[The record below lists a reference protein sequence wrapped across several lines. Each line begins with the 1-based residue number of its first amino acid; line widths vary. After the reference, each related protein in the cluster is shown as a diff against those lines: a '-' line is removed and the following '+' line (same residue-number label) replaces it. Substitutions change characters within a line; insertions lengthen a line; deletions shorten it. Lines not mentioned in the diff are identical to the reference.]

1 MSEFKR
7 QHPVAAITSLLGML
21 RQNIVPIA
29 IFLVVGSRNTGEY
42 FWYFFMFGILSTL
55 VLGIFGWLLFT
66 YRVVGDE
73 LQINKGILIRKKLYL
88 TKDRIQV
95 IDITEGILQRMFG
108 LVKVEVKSAGS
119 GTESATISAITRE
132 EAEELRSVLRGESTS
147 SIQSID
153 IEHDFEV
160 ETIAK
165 APSQVWHLPGKD
177 LLLAALT
184 SGNFGVIAS
193 ILGAVSGQLEE
204 FINVENI
211 EYITRNIPGLDNTSV
226 YFALFLFIFI
236 VSYVLSFIGV
246 ILKYSDFKI
255 EKNDKELTITSG
267 LLERKHI
274 TVPFNRI
281 QAVRFVEGVL
291 RQPFGFGMLY
301 AESAGYEKQNQE
313 KSIVLLP
320 FVKKEY
326 LEEFFSEFLNEY
338 TEPETDVTPPK
349 KALFKYLRRPNYMV
363 LILVS
368 VLWIFWEHGWLLYSL
383 IVPFSLLGWIRFKD
397 AELGYTESVIK
408 LQYRVLAKTTAI
420 LRRNRTQVAEMS
432 INPFQKRKDL
442 ASVKLTA
449 ASGAGGRAFEIY
461 DLEYNDALSV
471 FKWPVEKEEVDEP
484 AS

>member
-7 QHPVAAITSLLGML
+7 QHPIAAITSLLGML

-29 IFLVVGSRNTGEY
+29 IFLVVGSRNSGDY
-42 FWYFFMFGILSTL
+42 FWYFFTFGILSTL

-73 LQINKGILIRKKLYL
+73 LQINKGIIVRKKLYL

-95 IDITEGILQRMFG
+95 IDITEGILQRIFG

-147 SIQSID
+147 STQEIGVDTETEIK
-153 IEHDFEV
+153 
-160 ETIAK
+160 TIAK
-165 APSQVWHLPGKD
+165 EPTHIWRLSGKN

-211 EYITRNIPGLDNTSV
+211 EYVTSHIPGLDDTSV

-267 LLERKHI
+267 LLERKHV

-281 QAVRFVEGVL
+281 QAVRFVEGIL
-291 RQPFGFGMLY
+291 RQPFGYGMLY

-326 LEEFFSEFLNEY
+326 LEEFFSEFINEY
-338 TEPETDVTPPK
+338 TEPKADVIPPK
-349 KALFKYLRRPNYMV
+349 KALFKYLRRPNYMI
-363 LILVS
+363 LILAP
-368 VLWIFWEHGWLLYSL
+368 VLWFFWDYGWLLYSAL
-383 IVPFSLLGWIRFKD
+383 IPLSLLGWIRYKD
-397 AELGYTESVIK
+397 AQLGYSDSVIK
-408 LQYRVLAKTTAI
+408 LQYRVLARTTAI
-420 LRRNRTQVAEMS
+420 LRRNRTQVAEIS

-442 ASVKLTA
+442 ASVRLTA
-449 ASGAGGRAFEIY
+449 ASGAGGRVFEIY
-461 DLEYNDALSV
+461 DLEYNDALNV
-471 FKWPVEKEEVDEP
+471 FKWPVEKEEDEP
-484 AS
+484 AN

>member
-7 QHPVAAITSLLGML
+7 QHPIAAITQLIGVL

-29 IFLVVGSRNTGEY
+29 FFLIVGSRNSGDY

-55 VLGIFGWLLFT
+55 VVGVFGWLLFT
-66 YRVVGDE
+66 YRVEGDE
-73 LQINKGILIRKKLYL
+73 LQINKGILVRKKLYL

-95 IDITEGILQRMFG
+95 IDITEGLLQRMFG

-132 EAEELRSVLRGESTS
+132 EAEDLRTILRGEGITTS
-147 SIQSID
+147 NDAI
-153 IEHDFEV
+153 IEDEV
-160 ETIAK
+160 IAK
-165 APSQVWHLPGKD
+165 GASQVWQLSRKD
-177 LLLAALT
+177 LLMAALT

-204 FINVENI
+204 FINMENI
-211 EYITRNIPGLDNTSV
+211 EYVTDHIPGLNDTSV
-226 YFALFLFIFI
+226 YFALFVFIFL
-236 VSYVLSFIGV
+236 VSYILSFIGV

-291 RQPFGFGMLY
+291 RQPFGYGMLY
-301 AESAGYEKQNQE
+301 AESAGYEKQNQG

-326 LEEFFSEFLNEY
+326 LKEFFSEFIAEY
-338 TEPETDVTPPK
+338 DEPDTDVAPPK
-349 KALFKYLRRPNYMV
+349 RALFKYLRRPNY
-363 LILVS
+363 LIFILAPV
-368 VLWIFWEHGWLLYSL
+368 VWFFMDYGWLLFGAL
-383 IVPFSLLGWIRFKD
+383 IPFSLLGWIRYND
-397 AELGYTESVIK
+397 AELGYNQSLIK
-408 LQYRVLAKTTAI
+408 LQYRVLAKTTALI
-420 LRRNRTQVAEMS
+420 RRNRAQVAEIS
-432 INPFQKRKDL
+432 INPFQKRKSL
-442 ASVKLTA
+442 ASIQFTV
-449 ASGAGGRAFEIY
+449 ASGAGGRPFSIL
-461 DLEYNDALSV
+461 DLEYNDALKV
-471 FKWPVEKEEVDEP
+471 FKWPVEREEPDEVND
-484 AS
+484 